1 MLMLLFTGFLIL
13 VIIGLVVENSAFLK
27 IINNQKQELWDM
39 NGKYQASLHENT
51 VLKTRIDEM
60 RATEKLAGK

>member
-39 NGKYQASLHENT
+39 NNKYQVSLHENT